1 MFKKILIANRGD
13 VALRVLRACR
23 EMNIPNVVVHSTA
36 DADSMPVRLADES
49 VCIGPPSSAESY
61 LNVASI
67 ITAAGITGADAVHPG
82 VGFLAENADFAAMV
96 AEHGFEFIGPE
107 PAHIALMG
115 DKVTAKTAARELT
128 FIGPEPRHI
137 RSMGDKVEAKITA
150 ADSGLPLVPGSP
162 GAVHTLDEARTIGAD
177 IGYPLLVKA
186 ASGGGGRGMK
196 VAETA
201 DDLAEAFSSARSEAK
216 AAFGDDT
223 VYLERYLG
231 QPRHIE
237 VQVIADS
244 HGNVVHLGEREC
256 SIQRRHQKLFEEA
269 PSPVLSAEQRAE
281 IGGIAA
287 EATRR
292 MGYLGVGTMEFL
304 YENGEFF
311 FIEMNTRLQ
320 VEHPITEAI
329 TGVDLVREQIRIAAG
344 KELSFRQE
352 DVTFTGHAIECRINA
367 EHPETFMPTPGKVT
381 AFHAAGGSG
390 IRVDSCLYSGYS
402 VPPYYDSL
410 IAKLI
415 VHGDDRAQCLAR
427 LKRALAEFV
436 VEPIPTTLDLHER
449 LVDAP
454 AVLDGSYN
462 IRWLEEHFLSDD

>member
-1 MFKKILIANRGD
+1 MFKKILITNRGD
-13 VALRVLRACR
+13 VALRVLRACK
-23 EMNIPNVVVHSTA
+23 EMNIPSVVVHSTA

-49 VCIGPPSSAESY
+49 VCIGPPSSADSY
-61 LNVASI
+61 LNVPAILS
-67 ITAAGITGADAVHPG
+67 AVAITGADAVHPG
-82 VGFLAENADFAAMV
+82 VGFLSENADFAEIV
-96 AEHGFEFIGPE
+96 AAHG
-107 PAHIALMG
+107 
-115 DKVTAKTAARELT
+115 LT
-128 FIGPEPRHI
+128 FIGPESRHI
-137 RSMGDKVEAKITA
+137 RAMGDKVEAKITA
-150 ADSGLPLVPGSP
+150 AAAGLPLVPGSP
-162 GAVHTLDEARTIGAD
+162 GAVDTIKDAKKIGAEV
-177 IGYPLLVKA
+177 GYPLLVKA

-196 VAETA
+196 VAETE
-201 DDLAEAFSSARSEAK
+201 DDLPEAFSAARSEAK

-223 VYLERYLG
+223 VYMERYLG

-256 SIQRRHQKLFEEA
+256 SVQRRHQKLFEEA
-269 PSPVLSAEQRAE
+269 PSPALTTEMRDK
-281 IGGIAA
+281 IGTIAA
-287 EATRR
+287 EATRK

-304 YENGEFF
+304 FEDGEFF

-344 KELSFRQE
+344 HPLSFAQE
-352 DVTFTGHAIECRINA
+352 DVAFTGHAIECRINA

-381 AFHAAGGSG
+381 SFHAAGGPG
-390 IRVDSCLYSGYS
+390 VRIESCLYSGYA

-415 VHGDDRAQCLAR
+415 VHGDDREHCLAR
-427 LKRALAEFV
+427 LKRALQEFV
-436 VEPIPTTLDLHER
+436 VEPIPTTLTLHQK

-454 AVLDGSYN
+454 AIKDGSYN
-462 IRWLEEHFLSDD
+462 IRWLEEVFLPKTQN

>member
-13 VALRVLRACR
+13 VALRVLRACQ
-23 EMNIPNVVVHSTA
+23 ELQIPNVVVHSTA

-49 VCIGPPSSAESY
+49 VCIGPPSSADSY

-67 ITAAGITGADAVHPG
+67 VTAAGIAGADAVHPG
-82 VGFLAENADFAAMV
+82 VGFLAENADFAEIV
-96 AEHGFEFIGPE
+96 AAHG
-107 PAHIALMG
+107 
-115 DKVTAKTAARELT
+115 LT

-137 RSMGDKVEAKITA
+137 RSMGDKVEAKITTA
-150 ADSGLPLVPGSP
+150 EAGLPLVPGSP
-162 GAVHTLDEARTIGAD
+162 GAVATLEEATRIGAD
-177 IGYPLLVKA
+177 VGYPLLVKA

-196 VAETA
+196 VAETEA
-201 DDLAEAFSSARSEAK
+201 GLAEAFSSARSEAK

-269 PSPVLSAEQRAE
+269 PSPVLTAEQRAE
-281 IGGIAA
+281 IGGVAA

-344 KELSFRQE
+344 MPLSFTQE

-367 EHPETFMPTPGKVT
+367 EHPETFMPTPGRIT
-381 AFHAAGGSG
+381 AYHAAGGPG
-390 IRVDSCLYSGYS
+390 IRVDSCLYAGYS

-415 VHGDDRAQCLAR
+415 VYGDDRAHCLAR
-427 LKRALAEFV
+427 LKRALQEFV

-462 IRWLEEHFLSDD
+462 IRWLEEHFLSDDKA

>member
-13 VALRVLRACR
+13 VALRVLRACK
-23 EMNIPNVVVHSTA
+23 EIGIPSVVVHSTA
-36 DADSMPVRLADES
+36 DSDSMPVRLADES
-49 VCIGPPSSAESY
+49 VCIGPPSSSDSY
-61 LNVASI
+61 LNVAQI

-82 VGFLAENADFAAMV
+82 VGFLAENADFAEIV
-96 AEHGFEFIGPE
+96 AAHG
-107 PAHIALMG
+107 
-115 DKVTAKTAARELT
+115 LT
-128 FIGPEPRHI
+128 FIGPEPHHI

-150 ADSGLPLVPGSP
+150 ADAGLPLVPGSP
-162 GAVHTLDEARTIGAD
+162 GAVHTLEEATKIGAEV
-177 IGYPLLVKA
+177 GYPLLVKA

-244 HGNVVHLGEREC
+244 HGNCVHLGEREC

-269 PSPVLSAEQRAE
+269 PSPVLTAEERTS
-281 IGGIAA
+281 IGEIAA

-344 KELSFRQE
+344 MELSFTQE

-381 AFHAAGGSG
+381 AFHAAGGPG

-415 VHGDDRAQCLAR
+415 VHGDDRAHCLAR
-427 LKRALAEFV
+427 LKRALQEFI
-436 VEPIPTTLDLHER
+436 VEPIPTTLALHER

-462 IRWLEEHFLSDD
+462 IRWLEEHFLTDD

>member
-1 MFKKILIANRGD
+1 MIDKLVIANRGEI
-13 VALRVLRACR
+13 ALRILRACGELGIR
-23 EMNIPNVVVHSTA
+23 TVALHSEA
-36 DADSMPVRLADES
+36 DADTKYVRLASES
-49 VCIGPPSSAESY
+49 VCIGPPAAAGSY
-61 LNVASI
+61 LNIPAVIAAAEVTDA
-67 ITAAGITGADAVHPG
+67 TAIHPG
-82 VGFLAENADFAAMV
+82 YGFLAENADFAERV
-96 AEHGFEFIGPE
+96 EQSGFIFVGPTAETIR
-107 PAHIALMG
+107 LMG
-115 DKVTAKTAARELT
+115 DKISAIDAMMQAGV
-128 FIGPEPRHI
+128 PC
-137 RSMGDKVEAKITA
+137 
-150 ADSGLPLVPGSP
+150 VPGSNGP
-162 GAVHTLDEARTIGAD
+162 LPDDADEIMRMASD
-177 IGYPLLVKA
+177 IGYPIIIKA
-186 ASGGGGRGMK
+186 TAGGGGKGMR
-196 VAETA
+196 VVHT
-201 DDLAEAFSSARSEAK
+201 EAALLNAWQLTRSEAQ
-216 AAFGDDT
+216 AAFGNDT
-223 VYLERYLG
+223 VYMERYLEK
-231 QPRHIE
+231 PRHVEFQVLADTQGE
-237 VQVIADS
+237 VVI
-244 HGNVVHLGEREC
+244 LGDRDC
-256 SIQRRHQKLFEEA
+256 SMQRRHQKVLEEA
-269 PSPVLSAEQRAE
+269 PAPGITDALRAE
-281 IGGIAA
+281 MGERCANACRQIGYRGA
-287 EATRR
+287 
-292 MGYLGVGTMEFL
+292 GTFEFL
-304 YENGEFF
+304 YEDGEFF

-381 AFHAAGGSG
+381 AFRAAGGSG

-415 VHGDDRAQCLAR
+415 VHGDDRAHCLAR

>member
-13 VALRVLRACR
+13 VALRVLRACQ
-23 EMNIPNVVVHSTA
+23 ELKIPNVVVHSTA

-49 VCIGPPSSAESY
+49 VCIGPPSSTDSY

-82 VGFLAENADFAAMV
+82 VGFLAENADFAEIV
-96 AEHGFEFIGPE
+96 AAHG
-107 PAHIALMG
+107 
-115 DKVTAKTAARELT
+115 LT

-150 ADSGLPLVPGSP
+150 ADASLPLVPGSP
-162 GAVHTLDEARTIGAD
+162 GAVPTIDEARRVGAD
-177 IGYPLLVKA
+177 VGYPLLVKA

-196 VAETA
+196 VAETEA
-201 DDLAEAFSSARSEAK
+201 GLAEAFSSARSEAK

-281 IGGIAA
+281 IGSIAA
-287 EATRR
+287 DATRR

-304 YENGEFF
+304 YENDEFF

-320 VEHPITEAI
+320 VEHPITEAV

-344 KELSFRQE
+344 MPLSFTQDE
-352 DVTFTGHAIECRINA
+352 VKFTGHAIECRINA
-367 EHPETFMPTPGKVT
+367 EHPETFMPTPGRIT
-381 AFHAAGGSG
+381 AYHAAGGPG
-390 IRVDSCLYSGYS
+390 VRVDSCLYAGYS

-415 VHGDDRAQCLAR
+415 VYGDDRAHCLSR
-427 LKRALAEFV
+427 LKRALQEFV
-436 VEPIPTTLDLHER
+436 VEPIPTTLALHER

-454 AVLDGSYN
+454 AVIDGSYN
-462 IRWLEEHFLSDD
+462 IRWLEEHFLNDGDA

>member
-13 VALRVLRACR
+13 VALRVLRACQ
-23 EMNIPNVVVHSTA
+23 ELQIPNVVVHSTA

-49 VCIGPPSSAESY
+49 VCIGPPSSADSY

-67 ITAAGITGADAVHPG
+67 VTAAGIAGADAVHPG
-82 VGFLAENADFAAMV
+82 VGFLAENADFAEIV
-96 AEHGFEFIGPE
+96 AAHG
-107 PAHIALMG
+107 
-115 DKVTAKTAARELT
+115 LT

-150 ADSGLPLVPGSP
+150 AEAGLPLVPGSP
-162 GAVHTLDEARTIGAD
+162 GAVATLDEATRIGAD
-177 IGYPLLVKA
+177 VGYPLLVKA

-196 VAETA
+196 VAESEA
-201 DDLAEAFSSARSEAK
+201 GLAEAFSSARAEAK

-269 PSPVLSAEQRAE
+269 PSPVLTAEQRAE
-281 IGGIAA
+281 IGGVAA

-344 KELSFRQE
+344 MPLSFTQE

-367 EHPETFMPTPGKVT
+367 EHPGTFMPTPGRIT
-381 AFHAAGGSG
+381 AYHAAGGPG
-390 IRVDSCLYSGYS
+390 IRVDSCLYAGYS

-415 VHGDDRAQCLAR
+415 VYGDDRTHCLAR
-427 LKRALAEFV
+427 LKRALQEFV

-462 IRWLEEHFLSDD
+462 IRWLEEHFLSDDKA

>member
-1 MFKKILIANRGD
+1 MFKKILITNRGD
-13 VALRVLRACR
+13 VALRVLRACK
-23 EMNIPNVVVHSTA
+23 ELDIPSVVVHSTA

-61 LNVASI
+61 LNIPAILSAVA
-67 ITAAGITGADAVHPG
+67 ITGADAVHPG
-82 VGFLAENADFAAMV
+82 VGFLSENADFAEIV
-96 AEHGFEFIGPE
+96 AAHG
-107 PAHIALMG
+107 
-115 DKVTAKTAARELT
+115 LT

-137 RSMGDKVEAKITA
+137 RAMGDKVEAKITA
-150 ADSGLPLVPGSP
+150 ADAGLPLVPGSP
-162 GAVHTLDEARTIGAD
+162 GAVHTLAEAQRIGEEV
-177 IGYPLLVKA
+177 GYPLLVKA

-201 DDLAEAFSSARSEAK
+201 DRLGEAFSAARAEAK

-256 SIQRRHQKLFEEA
+256 SVQRRHQKLFEEA
-269 PSPVLSAEQRAE
+269 PSPALSAEKRAR

-287 EATRR
+287 EATRK

-304 YENGEFF
+304 YEDGEFF

-320 VEHPITEAI
+320 VEHPITEEI

-344 KELSFRQE
+344 MPLSFTQD

-381 AFHAAGGSG
+381 AFHAAGGPG
-390 IRVDSCLYSGYS
+390 VRVESCLYSGYS

-415 VHGDDRAQCLAR
+415 IHGDDRDHCLAR
-427 LKRALAEFV
+427 LRRALQEFI
-436 VEPIPTTLDLHER
+436 VEPIPTTLALHKR
-449 LVDAP
+449 LVDAD
-454 AVLDGSYN
+454 AIKDGSYN
-462 IRWLEEHFLSDD
+462 IRWLEEVFLRED

>member
-13 VALRVLRACR
+13 VALRVLRACK
-23 EMNIPNVVVHSTA
+23 EMQIPNVIVHSTA
-36 DADSMPVRLADES
+36 DSDSMPVRLADES
-49 VCIGPPSSAESY
+49 VCIGPPSSGDSY
-61 LNVASI
+61 LNVAAI

-82 VGFLAENADFAAMV
+82 VGFLAENADFAEIV
-96 AEHGFEFIGPE
+96 AAHG
-107 PAHIALMG
+107 
-115 DKVTAKTAARELT
+115 LT
-128 FIGPEPRHI
+128 FIGPEPHHI

-150 ADSGLPLVPGSP
+150 AEAGLPLVPGSP
-162 GAVHTLDEARTIGAD
+162 GAVNTLKDAQRIGAD
-177 IGYPLLVKA
+177 VGYPLLVKA

-269 PSPVLSAEQRAE
+269 PSPALSAAQRAD
-281 IGGIAA
+281 IGAVAA
-287 EATRR
+287 EATRQ

-320 VEHPITEAI
+320 VEHPITEEV

-344 KELSFRQE
+344 MPLPFTQ
-352 DVTFTGHAIECRINA
+352 DDITFTGHAIECRINA

-381 AFHAAGGSG
+381 AFHAAGGPG
-390 IRVDSCLYSGYS
+390 IRVDSCLYAGYA

-415 VHGDDRAQCLAR
+415 VYGDDRDQCLAR
-427 LKRALAEFV
+427 LRRALQEFV
-436 VEPIPTTLDLHER
+436 VEPIPTTLGLHER
-449 LVDAP
+449 LVDAD
-454 AVLDGSYN
+454 AVKDGSYN
-462 IRWLEEHFLSDD
+462 IRWLEEIFLAADADSEKA

>member
-1 MFKKILIANRGD
+1 MFKKILITNRGD
-13 VALRVLRACR
+13 VALRVLRACK
-23 EMNIPNVVVHSTA
+23 ELDIPSVVVHSTA

-49 VCIGPPSSAESY
+49 VCIGPPSSVESY
-61 LNVASI
+61 LNIPAILSAVA
-67 ITAAGITGADAVHPG
+67 ITGADAVHPG
-82 VGFLAENADFAAMV
+82 VGFLSENADFAEIV
-96 AEHGFEFIGPE
+96 AAHG
-107 PAHIALMG
+107 
-115 DKVTAKTAARELT
+115 LT

-137 RSMGDKVEAKITA
+137 RAMGDKVEAKITA
-150 ADSGLPLVPGSP
+150 ADAGLPLVPGSP
-162 GAVHTLDEARTIGAD
+162 GAVHTLAEAQRIGEGV
-177 IGYPLLVKA
+177 GYPLLVKA

-196 VAETA
+196 VAETT
-201 DDLAEAFSSARSEAK
+201 DRLGEAFSAARAEAK

-256 SIQRRHQKLFEEA
+256 SVQRRHQKLFEEA
-269 PSPVLSAEQRAE
+269 PSPALSAEKRAR

-287 EATRR
+287 EATRK

-304 YENGEFF
+304 YEDGEFF

-320 VEHPITEAI
+320 VEHPITEEI

-344 KELSFRQE
+344 MPLSFTQD

-381 AFHAAGGSG
+381 AFHAAGGPG
-390 IRVDSCLYSGYS
+390 VRVESCLYSGYS

-415 VHGDDRAQCLAR
+415 IHGDDRDHCLAR
-427 LKRALAEFV
+427 LRRALQEFI
-436 VEPIPTTLDLHER
+436 VEPIPTTLALHKR
-449 LVDAP
+449 LVDAD
-454 AVLDGSYN
+454 AIKDGSYN
-462 IRWLEEHFLSDD
+462 IRWLEEVFLRED

>member
-1 MFKKILIANRGD
+1 MFKKILITNRGD
-13 VALRVLRACR
+13 VALRVLRACK
-23 EMNIPNVVVHSTA
+23 EMNIPSVVVHSTA

-49 VCIGPPSSAESY
+49 VCIGPPSSADSY
-61 LNVASI
+61 LNVPAILS
-67 ITAAGITGADAVHPG
+67 AVAITGADAVHPG
-82 VGFLAENADFAAMV
+82 VGFLSENADFAEIV
-96 AEHGFEFIGPE
+96 AAHG
-107 PAHIALMG
+107 
-115 DKVTAKTAARELT
+115 LT

-137 RSMGDKVEAKITA
+137 RAMGDKVEAKITA
-150 ADSGLPLVPGSP
+150 AAAGLPLVPGSP
-162 GAVHTLDEARTIGAD
+162 GAVDSIDDAKKIAAEV
-177 IGYPLLVKA
+177 GYPLLVKA

-201 DDLAEAFSSARSEAK
+201 DDLATALSAARTEAK

-237 VQVIADS
+237 IQVIADS

-256 SIQRRHQKLFEEA
+256 SVQRRHQKLFEEA
-269 PSPVLSAEQRAE
+269 PSPALTAEMRDK
-281 IGGIAA
+281 IGTIAA
-287 EATRR
+287 EATLK

-304 YENGEFF
+304 FEDGEFF

-344 KELSFRQE
+344 HPLSFSQQ

-367 EHPETFMPTPGKVT
+367 EHPQTFMPTPGKVT
-381 AFHAAGGSG
+381 SFHAAGGPG
-390 IRVDSCLYSGYS
+390 VRVESCLYSGYS

-415 VHGDDRAQCLAR
+415 VHGDDREHCLAR
-427 LKRALAEFV
+427 LKRALEEFV
-436 VEPIPTTLDLHER
+436 VEPIPTTLTLHQR

-454 AVLDGSYN
+454 AIKDGSYN
-462 IRWLEEHFLSDD
+462 IRWLEEVFLSENEA